1 MTDAKR
7 WQKKMEARDIMTKEV
22 ITLAPDLRLGE
33 ATDILLR
40 YRIHGAPVVT
50 PDGALIGMIS
60 FMDLARRAGED
71 ASVRDI
77 MSVDPV
83 VASEDTPVD
92 EVARILLNQMVRRVA
107 IVRGGKVVGIVSAS
121 DVVRLF
127 VNLHEE
133 PRRTPAARPRQTAGK
148 VKRR

>member
-7 WQKKMEARDIMTKEV
+7 WQEKMEARDIMTREV

-40 YRIHGAPVVT
+40 YRIHGAPVVD
-50 PDGALIGMIS
+50 PGGALIGMIS
-60 FMDLARRAGED
+60 FMHLARRAGED
-71 ASVRDI
+71 ATVRDV

-83 VASEDTPVD
+83 VAAEDTPVD

-121 DVVRLF
+121 DVVQLF
-127 VNLHEE
+127 LNLHEE
-133 PRRTPAARPRQTAGK
+133 PRRAAPRVRQAAGK
-148 VKRR
+148 AKRR